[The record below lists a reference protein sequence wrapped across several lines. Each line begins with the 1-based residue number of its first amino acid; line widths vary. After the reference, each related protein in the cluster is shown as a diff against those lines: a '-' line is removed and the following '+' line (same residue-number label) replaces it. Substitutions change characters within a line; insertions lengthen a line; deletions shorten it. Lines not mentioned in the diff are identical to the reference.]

1 LNDIITSG
9 KEPSVLLDIRA
20 LGKSYGSQPVLV
32 ACDLQLKTGETLAVV
47 GPSGCGKST
56 LLACIGGLELPDT
69 GAVLIEGRDIAQLDD
84 GARSRL
90 RAETIGMVFQDHHLL
105 PQLSALENVLL
116 PTLALGG
123 QGMTRAAGVERA
135 LGLLA
140 QVQLADKR
148 DRRPAELSGGERQR
162 VAVARALVNRP
173 RLLLADEPTGALD
186 RRMAEQL
193 TDLLLELNRSHRTA
207 LVLVT
212 HAAQLAGR
220 MAKSVTLVGGR
231 LEAVSA
237 L

>member
-1 LNDIITSG
+1 LSNDITPA
-9 KEPSVLLDIRA
+9 KEPSVLLDVRG
-20 LGKSYGSQPVLV
+20 LGKGYGGAPVLV
-32 ACDLQLKTGETLAVV
+32 ACDLQLKAGETLAVV

-56 LLACIGGLELPDT
+56 LLACIGGLELPDA
-69 GAVLIEGRDIAQLDD
+69 GAVLIDGRDIASLDD
-84 GARSRL
+84 NARARL

-116 PTLALGG
+116 PTLALAN

-162 VAVARALVNRP
+162 VAVARALVNSP

-186 RRMAEQL
+186 QRMAEQL
-193 TDLLLELNRSHRTA
+193 TDLLLKLNRSHRTA

-212 HAAQLAGR
+212 HAAPLAAHMDR
-220 MAKSVTLVGGR
+220 TVTLVGGR
-231 LEAVSA
+231 LQAVA
-237 L
+237 AP